1 MVRSG
6 DDMEEGL
13 GWGSGGQLDGR
24 GGQGCQEWLGWSVCS
39 FSLCSFHNKK
49 HPALLCP
56 RPALDPFTLNLH
68 HLTQS
73 APEKR

>member
-24 GGQGCQEWLGWSVCS
+24 GGQGCQEWLVWSVCS